1 MPFTESLSH
10 AGNFQQSSALWVRNR
25 IKFKSRVSIGVLGY
39 QSSLRTS
46 SSEPYVSNCAFGES
60 FRTVR
65 RQLLPGCSANVA
77 LCEVH
82 NGRQSNWPISLKKPP
97 VKINVPSITIKGAAN
112 SFLADIWQPDKDNP
126 AKTAYGTVSFRAWF
140 TPDCMSI
147 KAECAAV
154 MLGSIG
160 VE

>member
-25 IKFKSRVSIGVLGY
+25 IKFKSCSMSYCDSLEDHDGEITGLAWTVGCRLVSLDTNLHSEHPLQSHTSPTALLVNRFARFAANFCQAVL
-39 QSSLRTS
+39 
-46 SSEPYVSNCAFGES
+46 
-60 FRTVR
+60 
-65 RQLLPGCSANVA
+65 
-77 LCEVH
+77 
-82 NGRQSNWPISLKKPP
+82 PILKKPT

-140 TPDCMSI
+140 TPD
-147 KAECAAV
+147 
-154 MLGSIG
+154 
-160 VE
+160 